1 MLGGYSGYLKSLAKV
16 CTVVAEERPTPAE
29 LATRL
34 EVVLGVKPTA
44 ARLRESFLRKVGIIN
59 VQGGSCRLGIWTA
72 RWLESRDDRIIVALL
87 HSRCQF
93 VGELLDACRA
103 PRTNDELLTV
113 ANERYSMGW
122 DTQTQ
127 IANRRGWLQSAGLLA
142 DTGDGRVQVTAAG
155 ESLLAEIVLYE
166 PGPAPLVITPVD
178 VPVVEVKTG
187 LTPPPTA
194 GVVDSLVDTIKASA
208 IDSGHAD
215 RFEHA
220 VRDAFAFLGFEAEWL
235 GGSGKTDVLLDA
247 LLGKNDTYRVI
258 VDCKTSASGSVSD
271 QQVDWVT
278 LTEHKAKHDAQYILV
293 VAPRPSGSRLFE
305 RAKQYKVTVMS
316 AEQLGGLCRQ
326 HAKTPLGLDDYRSLF
341 MEGGILDTRSLDER
355 AEEVGRLLSLA
366 GAVCDAIRHRS
377 ELFGRCHLPGAWD
390 QGVATT

>member
-1 MLGGYSGYLKSLAKV
+1 V
-16 CTVVAEERPTPAE
+16 
-29 LATRL
+29 
-34 EVVLGVKPTA
+34 
-44 ARLRESFLRKVGIIN
+44 
-59 VQGGSCRLGIWTA
+59 
-72 RWLESRDDRIIVALL
+72 
-87 HSRCQF
+87 
-93 VGELLDACRA
+93 
-103 PRTNDELLTV
+103 
-113 ANERYSMGW
+113 
-122 DTQTQ
+122 
-127 IANRRGWLQSAGLLA
+127 LA

-155 ESLLAEIVLYE
+155 ESRLAEIVLYE

-341 MEGGILDTRSLDER
+341 MEAGILDTRSLDER

-377 ELFGRCHLPGAWD
+377 ESDGRRDQYSVEGVTLECWYVLTDMRGTDLPVGLYLAPPSLFMSVMESVKPGAKRLKPQFSTALSGGQSFDELSRKNRDTHEWQNLGTQIA
-390 QGVATT
+390 QGYKPRSW